1 MNTNTTDIQ
10 SDTLT
15 LFHQPIIINNE
26 RLQDVINAKNCSREE
41 AIEAITYFLKNVTF
55 DLDTDDEIIECD
67 KLPKEVETV
76 TIVCEG
82 ILSIIFALLGL
93 TGNMLTAFVLCQR
106 TFQTTFHRI
115 ILSLLTY
122 DTIFIGNNLFAPWV
136 LYQLRLLMLFLDSL
150 CPLRK

>member
-82 ILSIIFALLGL
+82 ILSVIFALLGL
-93 TGNMLTAFVLCQR
+93 TGNMLTAFVLCR
-106 TFQTTFHRI
+106 R
-115 ILSLLTY
+115 
-122 DTIFIGNNLFAPWV
+122 
-136 LYQLRLLMLFLDSL
+136 LYFT
-150 CPLRK
+150 